1 MKTLSSKALLWHL
14 IRIYLYG
21 TITATGVVTILMYL
35 GLDMTTEKWFLFMM
49 ALPVATMVFISPDI
63 FLIARHSRP
72 IRHVLKVIEQKQAA
86 SGDEID
92 AAVTAL
98 LNLPF
103 FSFLRVTFMHGPLA
117 CMALIGTL
125 YSYNSSLNFGF
136 ATWQIWTTAACIL
149 FFAAPVH
156 AIIEYFSLNKLIPP
170 LMSKL
175 ESYRD
180 RSEPNESISHPI
192 SVPLRYKLI
201 YLSLFLAAI
210 PMVFF
215 AGSTLVKVNVLLSD
229 LGIVATTKQL
239 IPLWIW
245 LSGVTVV
252 TGVAAVIMSALTA
265 SDVSHAAKQLVDAM
279 KKIEA
284 GDLEAK
290 LDITTTDEYSDL
302 FRGFNKMVDSLREEI
317 HMLEVTHDLAG
328 EIEIDVLISRI
339 MSSATLLLNADRS
352 TLLLYDEKTN
362 ELWSRFA
369 EELEIKEIRLSATEG
384 IAGAVFREGNVINL
398 ADAYDDPRFN
408 RSVDRATGYRT
419 KSMLALPVLGKKG
432 QCIGVVQVLNKS
444 NGNAFSA
451 KDEIRLRAFAAEVG
465 ISLDN
470 SRLFDEVRKVS
481 NYNESILKSTSNG
494 LITIGQDGIIA
505 SVNQAAYEILEIDH
519 IQMVGKHIEDHAM
532 ALGFQNPWI
541 IESLERARVTQARQL
556 NVDYTLKWHGIEKS
570 VNAVSTPLIGLEGE
584 SIGTMLV
591 LEDITTEKRVKTTMA
606 RYMSVEVA
614 EQLLAG
620 GEDQL
625 GGKDQEIVILFSDI
639 RSFTTLSEKLGA
651 RGTVNM
657 LNEYFAEMVDV
668 IFKHKG
674 ILDKYIGDAM
684 MALFGAPFKAE
695 DDADRAVMTAE
706 EMMAEL
712 ALLNKRR
719 EDKGLQA
726 IHIGVGLAM
735 GKVVVGNIGSPKRME
750 YTVIGDSV
758 NLASRLEGANKFYGT
773 SILISESLAMRLT
786 RPTLMREVDKLRVK
800 GKNEPVTI
808 FEVAGH
814 LEGSERATYESMLSL
829 YQTGMEAYRKQQWN
843 DAETAFKSVLQLRPK
858 DGPASLYLERIAQ
871 LRALPPVQGWD
882 GVWTMTEK

>member
-1 MKTLSSKALLWHL
+1 MKKQSSQAFLWHL

-21 TITATGVVTILMYL
+21 TLTATGVVMVLMYL
-35 GLDMTTEKWFLFMM
+35 GLDMTKEKWFLFLM
-49 ALPVATMVFISPDI
+49 ALPVATLTFISPDVYFI
-63 FLIARHSRP
+63 VRHSRP
-72 IRHVLKVIEQKQAA
+72 IRFVIDEMEQDKVV
-86 SGDEID
+86 SSNEID
-92 AAVTAL
+92 AALTAL

-103 FSFLRVTFMHGPLA
+103 FSFIRVTFLHGPLA
-117 CMALIGTL
+117 CLALIATL
-125 YSYNSSLNFGF
+125 FAYNHTLNFGF

-156 AIIEYFSLNKLIPP
+156 AIIEYFSLNKITPSLI
-170 LMSKL
+170 SKI

-180 RSEPNESISHPI
+180 ANEQGESMISPI

-215 AGSTLVKVNVLLSD
+215 AGSTLVKVNVLLND
-229 LGIVATTKQL
+229 LGIVATTEQL

-265 SDVSHAAKQLVDAM
+265 NDVSLAAKRLVVAM
-279 KKIEA
+279 KKVEA
-284 GDLEAK
+284 GNLEAK
-290 LDITTTDEYSDL
+290 LEVTTTDEYSDL
-302 FRGFNKMVDSLREEI
+302 FRGFNKMVDSLREEV

-339 MSSATLLLNADRS
+339 MSSATLLLDADRS
-352 TLLLYDEKTN
+352 TLLLYDEKKN

-369 EELEIKEIRLSATEG
+369 EELEIKEIRLSASEG
-384 IAGAVFREGNVINL
+384 IAGAVFREGNAINL

-408 RSVDRATGYRT
+408 RSVDKATGYRT

-432 QCIGVVQVLNKS
+432 QRIGVVQVLNKH
-444 NGNAFSA
+444 NGKPFST

-470 SRLFDEVRKVS
+470 SRLFDEVRQVN

-494 LITIGQDGIIA
+494 LITIDQDGVIA

-519 IQMVGKHIEDHAM
+519 IEMVGKHIEDHAM
-532 ALGFQNPWI
+532 ALGYQNPWI
-541 IESLERARVTQARQL
+541 IESLERAKTTQTRQL

-695 DDADRAVMTAE
+695 DDADRAVITAE

-712 ALLNKRR
+712 AALNLRR
-719 EDKGLQA
+719 EEKGLQA

-773 SILISESLAMRLT
+773 SILISESLASRLT
-786 RPTLMREVDKLRVK
+786 RPTLLREVDKLRVK
-800 GKNEPVTI
+800 GKYEPVTI

-814 LEGSERATYESMLSL
+814 LKGQEREVYESMLTL
-829 YQTGMEAYRKQQWN
+829 YQSAMEAYRVQNW
-843 DAETAFKSVLQLRPK
+843 DEAEQAFRAVLQIRPN
-858 DGPASLYLERIAQ
+858 DGPSTLYLDRIAQ
-871 LRALPPVQGWD
+871 LKVLPPQEGWD

>member
-1 MKTLSSKALLWHL
+1 MKTLLPGAFLWQL
-14 IRIYLYG
+14 IRIYIYG
-21 TITATGVVTILMYL
+21 TVTATGVVMVLMYL

-49 ALPVATMVFISPDI
+49 SLPVATFVFIGPDI
-63 FLIARHSRP
+63 FLIARHSKP
-72 IRHVLKVIEQKQAA
+72 IRVVLDAVEQKKPV
-86 SGDEID
+86 SSHDID
-92 AAVTAL
+92 SALTAL

-103 FSFLRVTFMHGPLA
+103 FSFLRVTFLHGPLA
-117 CMALIGTL
+117 CISLIGTL
-125 YSYNSSLNFGF
+125 ISYNSTLNFGF
-136 ATWQIWTTAACIL
+136 ATWQIYTTAACIV

-170 LMSKL
+170 LVARL
-175 ESYRD
+175 ESYSD
-180 RSEPNESISHPI
+180 SFGQIESISRPI
-192 SVPLRYKLI
+192 AVPLRYKLI

-215 AGSTLVKVNVLLSD
+215 AGSTLVKVNVLLGD
-229 LGIVATTKQL
+229 LGVVATTEQL

-245 LSGVTVV
+245 LSGVTIV

-265 SDVSHAAKQLVDAM
+265 SDVSHAAKRLVDAM

-284 GDLEAK
+284 GNLEAK
-290 LDITTTDEYSDL
+290 LDITTTDEYADL

-339 MSSATLLLNADRS
+339 MTSATLLLDADRS
-352 TLLLYDEKTN
+352 TLLLYDEKTG

-369 EELEIKEIRLSATEG
+369 EELEVKEIRLSSSEG
-384 IAGAVFREGNVINL
+384 IAGTVYREGKVINL
-398 ADAYDDPRFN
+398 VDAYDDARFN
-408 RSVDRATGYRT
+408 RSVDLATGYRT
-419 KSMLALPVLGKKG
+419 KSMIAMPVVGKKG
-432 QCIGVVQVLNKS
+432 QIIGVVEVLNKA
-444 NGNAFSA
+444 NGKTFSP

-470 SRLFDEVRKVS
+470 SRLLDEVRKVN

-494 LITIGQDGIIA
+494 LITIDEKGVIA
-505 SVNQAAYEILEIDH
+505 SVNQAAYEILEIDS
-519 IQMVGKHIEDHAM
+519 IPMVGKHIEDPAM
-532 ALGFQNPWI
+532 ALGHQNPWI
-541 IESLERARVTQARQL
+541 IESLERAKATQTRQL

-684 MALFGAPFKAE
+684 MALFGAPFTAD
-695 DDADRAVMTAE
+695 DDADRAVITAE

-712 ALLNKRR
+712 EQLNQKR
-719 EDKGLQA
+719 EDKGLQP

-773 SILISESLAMRLT
+773 SILISESLATRLK
-786 RPTLMREVDKLRVK
+786 RPTLLREVDKLRVK

-814 LEGSERATYESMLSL
+814 LKGTERSVYESMLSL
-829 YQTGMEAYRKQQWN
+829 YQSGMDAYRVQHWD
-843 DAETAFKSVLQLRPK
+843 DAEKAFKAVLQLRPT
-858 DGPASLYLERIAQ
+858 DGPSALYLERIGQ
-871 LRALPPVQGWD
+871 LRYAPPQENWD

>member
-1 MKTLSSKALLWHL
+1 MKVISSKSFLLQL

-21 TITATGVVTILMYL
+21 TVTATGVVMLLMYL
-35 GLDMTTEKWFLFMM
+35 GLNMTTEKWLLFLM
-49 ALPVATMVFISPDI
+49 ALPVATLVFISPDV
-63 FLIARHSRP
+63 FLIAKHSRP
-72 IRHVLKVIEQKQAA
+72 IRDVLYAIEHKQSPAN
-86 SGDEID
+86 DQID
-92 AAVTAL
+92 RAITAL

-103 FSFLRVTFMHGPLA
+103 YSFVRVTFLHGPLA
-117 CMALIGTL
+117 CLALIATL
-125 YSYNSSLNFGF
+125 FSYNHTLDFGF
-136 ATWQIWTTAACIL
+136 ETWQIWTTAACIL

-156 AIIEYFSLNKLIPP
+156 AIIEYFSLNKLIPV
-170 LMSKL
+170 LVKKMESHRDSKDAL
-175 ESYRD
+175 ESLSR
-180 RSEPNESISHPI
+180 PI
-192 SVPLRYKLI
+192 AVPLRFKLI
-201 YLSLFLAAI
+201 YLSFFLAAI

-215 AGSTLVKVNVLLSD
+215 AGSTLVKVNVLLEQ
-229 LGIVATTKQL
+229 LGVTATTEQL

-245 LSGVTVV
+245 LSGVTLV

-265 SDVSHAAKQLVDAM
+265 NDVSHAAQRLVTAM
-279 KKIEA
+279 KKVEA
-284 GDLEAK
+284 GNLEAK
-290 LDITTTDEYSDL
+290 LEITTTDEYSDL

-317 HMLEVTHDLAG
+317 EMLEVTHDLAG

-339 MSSATLLLNADRS
+339 MTSASLLLDADRS

-369 EELEIKEIRLSATEG
+369 EDLEIKEIRLSASEG
-384 IAGAVFREGNVINL
+384 IAGAVFREGKPINL

-408 RSVDRATGYRT
+408 RSVDKATGYRT

-432 QCIGVVQVLNKS
+432 QRIGVVQVLNKS
-444 NGNAFSA
+444 NGTPFSA

-494 LITIGQDGIIA
+494 LITIDQDGVIA

-519 IQMVGKHIEDHAM
+519 IEMVGKHIEDHAM
-532 ALGFQNPWI
+532 ALGYQNPWI
-541 IESLERARVTQARQL
+541 IESLERARQTQTRQL
-556 NVDYTLKWHGIEKS
+556 NVDYPLKWHGIEKS

-684 MALFGAPFKAE
+684 MALFGAPFKAD
-695 DDADRAVMTAE
+695 DDADRAVITAE

-712 ALLNKRR
+712 DNLNKRR
-719 EDKGLQA
+719 EEKDLQA

-773 SILISESLAMRLT
+773 SILISESLAIKLK
-786 RPTLMREVDKLRVK
+786 RPTLMREVDQLRVK
-800 GKNEPVTI
+800 GKNEPVRI

-814 LEGSERATYESMLSL
+814 LKGEDRSLYESMLTQ
-829 YQTGMEAYRKQQWN
+829 YQSGMEAYRKQAW
-843 DAETAFKSVLQLRPK
+843 DEAEKAFQSVLAIRPS
-858 DGPASLYLERIAQ
+858 DGPSKLYLERIGQ
-871 LRALPPVQGWD
+871 LRYLPPQVGWD